1 MINKNNFLLHTLRVR
16 VRVVYCILFLYESTV
31 HNAEVREVRKYYFR
45 TKVRKY
51 IATFEGAG
59 VQVHRRTLLYNVVPS
74 YEGTVQYSTDMF
86 FSKSY
91 KNSYCERETTRTV
104 AS

>member
-1 MINKNNFLLHTLRVR
+1 MRKYVK
-16 VRVVYCILFLYESTV
+16 YESII
-31 HNAEVREVRKYYFR
+31 F
-45 TKVRKY
+45 VRKY